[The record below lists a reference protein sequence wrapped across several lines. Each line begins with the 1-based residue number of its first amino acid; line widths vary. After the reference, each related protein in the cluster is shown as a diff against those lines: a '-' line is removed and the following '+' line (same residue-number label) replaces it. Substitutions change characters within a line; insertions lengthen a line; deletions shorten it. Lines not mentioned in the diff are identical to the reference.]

1 MAIPQ
6 VLIVMPLADQ
16 RGGAEL
22 ALLNLVRTGGPI
34 QWHVVFLEDG
44 PMIQSVQ
51 SAGVR
56 TSLIRAG
63 RIRQPHR
70 FIATIYG
77 ISRLV
82 KQIKARAILAWMS
95 KAHIYGGPAALIAGV
110 PAIWFQHGLPHSGS
124 AIERVA
130 THIPAAGSLTCSQFV
145 ADAQKQMIPT
155 MPVRVAH
162 PGADL
167 VRFSTE
173 STGSVAECRRVTGL
187 PDNCPLIGIF
197 GRLQSWKG
205 IHILLDAMP
214 KVIAR
219 HPNAKAVV
227 VGGEW
232 YLEPDYEK
240 KLHQQAESM
249 QLKNHVIF
257 AGHQQNVP
265 QWMQACDVLVHAA
278 DHEPFGMTVI
288 EAMSLGK
295 PVIAGADGGPR
306 EVITDGVNGLLASFG
321 DSEKIARSVI
331 HYLDDPAQAAA
342 FGAAARRRA
351 EEFSVE
357 RFTLDVCD
365 AMNHWMQPEGATL
378 SACPTAG
385 GEKAA
390 R

>member
-1 MAIPQ
+1 MASPT

-51 SAGVR
+51 AAGVQ
-56 TSLIRAG
+56 TTVIQAG

-70 FIATIYG
+70 YLAAIFA
-77 ISRLV
+77 ISKLAKR
-82 KQIKARAILAWMS
+82 IRARAILAWMS
-95 KAHIYGGPAALIAGV
+95 KAHIYGGPAAKLAGI
-110 PAIWFQHGLPHSGS
+110 PAVWFQHGLPHSGS
-124 AIERVA
+124 AIEKVA

-145 ADAQKQMIPT
+145 ADAQKKMIPT
-155 MPVRVAH
+155 MSVRVAH

-167 VRFSTE
+167 VRFSPE
-173 STGSVAECRRVTGL
+173 STGSVAECRHIAGL
-187 PDNCPLIGIF
+187 PLDCPLIGIF

-205 IHILLDAMP
+205 IHFLIEAMP
-214 KVIAR
+214 KVIAKY
-219 HPNAKAVV
+219 PKAKAVI

-232 YLEPDYEK
+232 YLEPDYER
-240 KLHQQAESM
+240 KLHERAQSL
-249 QLKNHVIF
+249 QLNDHVFF
-257 AGHQQNVP
+257 AGHQQNIP

-295 PVIAGADGGPR
+295 PVVAGAEGGPR
-306 EVITDGVNGLLASFG
+306 EVITDGVDGFLAPFG
-321 DSEKIARSVI
+321 DTEKIAGSILR
-331 HYLDDPAQAAA
+331 YLDDPKLAASFGQAA
-342 FGAAARRRA
+342 RQRA
-351 EEFSVE
+351 QDFSVQ
-357 RFTLDVCD
+357 RFSRDVCD
-365 AMNHWMQPEGATL
+365 AMNQWMPPSDATL
-378 SACPTAG
+378 SACPAAG
-385 GEKAA
+385 GENAA